1 MKHENAKGLYA
12 YWTELRQGRA
22 APYRSEL
29 DPRAISSLLETTFIL
44 EHTPDAT
51 PRFRLA
57 GTKLCDQF
65 GMELRGMSAL
75 AFWTGENRTRM
86 RDLLRKVVETPCVG
100 HVICTVETRGGYL
113 YEAEFLY
120 LPLRSDLGE
129 MTRILGCAHYMG
141 GVDARAASRAPVH
154 HWIDRIEALPIVT
167 DEEAEAGGPRVF
179 EETPTRIRP
188 HLQDPLTRPLTLSQ
202 RNPMRATPRDRA
214 LPFGAAGARP
224 MLRAIEG
231 GAALSPQP
239 ADADAEPRSRSH
251 LRVVK

>member
-1 MKHENAKGLYA
+1 MKHDNAKGLFN
-12 YWTELRQGRA
+12 YWEELRQGRA

-44 EHTPDAT
+44 EHTPEAT

-75 AFWTGENRTRM
+75 AFWTGESRTRM
-86 RDLLRKVVETPCVG
+86 RDLLRRVVTEPCVG
-100 HVICTVETRGGYL
+100 HVICTVETRSGYL
-113 YEAEFLY
+113 YEAEFVY

-154 HWIDRIEALPIVT
+154 HWIDRIEALPIDT
-167 DEEAEAGGPRVF
+167 FEAPGDAPRDDDETIDDPRVR
-179 EETPTRIRP
+179 TLRN
-188 HLQDPLTRPLTLSQ
+188 DPMTRPLSIAQ
-202 RNPMRATPRDRA
+202 RKMFSAPRDRA
-214 LPFGAAGARP
+214 APLGAARP
-224 MLRAIEG
+224 LLRAIEG
-231 GAALSPQP
+231 GAAISTREES
-239 ADADAEPRSRSH
+239 AEPRSRDH
-251 LRVVK
+251 LRLIK

>member
-1 MKHENAKGLYA
+1 MKHDNAKGLYA
-12 YWTELRQGRA
+12 YWDELRQGRA

-44 EHTPDAT
+44 EHAPETT

-86 RDLLRKVVETPCVG
+86 RDLLRKVVNEPCVG
-100 HVICTVETRGGYL
+100 HVVCTVETRGGYL
-113 YEAEFLY
+113 YEAEFIY

-154 HWIDRIEALPIVT
+154 HWIDRIEALPIDIT
-167 DEEAEAGGPRVF
+167 EEVYDGPRVF
-179 EETPTRIRP
+179 EDEPARFAPKYSDPMSRP
-188 HLQDPLTRPLTLSQ
+188 MAPLTRNLRSS
-202 RNPMRATPRDRA
+202 PRDRA
-214 LPFGAAGARP
+214 MPIGSRTARP
-224 MLRAIEG
+224 MLRAIQG
-231 GAALSPQP
+231 GAAVTQQP
-239 ADADAEPRSRSH
+239 AGDDAEPRSRSH